1 MAGQR
6 RLSRSEREQRDA
18 RVIELLLAGLTY
30 REIAGATGFR
40 SVSGVHRVVQRE
52 LVGGAERRD
61 VLTDDARALFI
72 ERSEGLLRAHWER
85 ATRAE
90 NPDHRSAELCRKVVF
105 QQARML
111 GVGQDLGQPLPGPT
125 QTLPDQDGDDDDGDD
140 DLSRLR
146 AKRNR
151 TGG

>member
-40 SVSGVHRVVQRE
+40 SVSGVHRIVQRE
-52 LVGGAERRD
+52 LAEGATRRD

-72 ERSEGLLRAHWER
+72 ERSEGLLRAHWDR

-111 GVGQDLGQPLPGPT
+111 GVGQDLGQPMEAPT
-125 QTLPDQDGDDDDGDD
+125 QTLVDQDADPEGDD

-151 TGG
+151 